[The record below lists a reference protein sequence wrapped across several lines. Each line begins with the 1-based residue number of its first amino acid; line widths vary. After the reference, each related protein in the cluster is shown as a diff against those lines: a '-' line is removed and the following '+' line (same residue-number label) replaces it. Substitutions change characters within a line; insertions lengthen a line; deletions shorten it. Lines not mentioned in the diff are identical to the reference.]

1 MGEKC
6 RLCPR
11 RCGADREVRPGFC
24 GAGAAVRVA
33 RAALHL
39 WEEPCISGIHG
50 SGTVFFSGCT
60 LKCCFC
66 QNAKIS
72 TGGFGAEITVE
83 RLGDIFLELQEQGA
97 HNINLVTAD
106 PYVPQIVQALD
117 RVKDHLNIPIVYN
130 CGGYESPEILTLLDG
145 YVDVYLPDLKFMG
158 ETLAARYL
166 KAPDYFAVASEA
178 IKTMIAQVGVPQF
191 DEEGMMTKGVMVRHL
206 VMPGAK
212 EDSKKLLHWMA
223 NELPKNGFGL
233 SLMSQF
239 TPTSGCEAFPEIRRR
254 VTTYEYRQVREYALS
269 LGLEKGYQQY
279 RTSAKE
285 EYTPSFALQGVL
297 TKEEKADTSED

>member
-1 MGEKC
+1 MAEC

-11 RCGADREVRPGFC
+11 RCGADRAVRPGFC
-24 GAGAAVRVA
+24 GAGASLRVA

-39 WEEPCISGIHG
+39 WEEPCISGKRG

-72 TGGFGAEITVE
+72 TGDFGAEITVE
-83 RLGDIFLELQEQGA
+83 RLAEIFLELQEQGA

-106 PYVPQIVQALD
+106 PYVPQIIEALD
-117 RVKDHLNIPIVYN
+117 RVRDRLQVPIVYN
-130 CGGYESPEILTLLDG
+130 CGGYESPEILDMLKG
-145 YVDVYLPDLKFMG
+145 YVDVYLPDLKFMD
-158 ETLAARYL
+158 EELSARYL
-166 KAPDYFAVASEA
+166 KAPDYFAVASKAIEA
-178 IKTMIAQVGVPQF
+178 MIAQVGAPQY
-191 DEEGMMTKGVMVRHL
+191 DEEGMMVKGVMIRHL

-212 EDSKKLLHWMA
+212 EDSKQLLHWMA
-223 NELPKNGFGL
+223 KHLPKDGFRL

-239 TPTSGCEAFPEIRRR
+239 APTPGCETFPEIKRR
-254 VTTYEYRQVREYALS
+254 VTTYEYRQVLETALS
-269 LGLEKGYQQY
+269 LGLEEGYQQY

-285 EYTPSFALQGVL
+285 EYTPPFELQGVFG
-297 TKEEKADTSED
+297 KGEPSDMAGE